1 MLTKMVKWSDHV
13 ALVQGSA
20 ALPCIR
26 LSRNSHTAHILCGV
40 SEVAYGGVAYMK
52 FIFKSLEG
60 NLVMLKEDNL
70 SGNKWPFVPIID
82 LMP

>member
-52 FIFKSLEG
+52 FIFKSLDCHCA
-60 NLVMLKEDNL
+60 LVM
-70 SGNKWPFVPIID
+70 NKTRLEHD
-82 LMP
+82 E